1 MELDKL
7 WQWERRKLPCVIRTE
22 TGNPAADDLR
32 ERFAELAKTDLRE
45 LLSEMKTTIK
55 KKEQDE
61 KNVDYEAG
69 KKLKLALNR
78 SHILGATEQ
87 ALKQM
92 KKYDEIRKESVTQK
106 KFKENIYIITK
117 ITTKKS
123 TIRNTA

>member
-1 MELDKL
+1 
-7 WQWERRKLPCVIRTE
+7 
-22 TGNPAADDLR
+22 
-32 ERFAELAKTDLRE
+32 
-45 LLSEMKTTIK
+45 MKTTIK

-92 KKYDEIRKESVTQK
+92 KKHEKKEEEK
-106 KFKENIYIITK
+106 PNIYT
-117 ITTKKS
+117 
-123 TIRNTA
+123 